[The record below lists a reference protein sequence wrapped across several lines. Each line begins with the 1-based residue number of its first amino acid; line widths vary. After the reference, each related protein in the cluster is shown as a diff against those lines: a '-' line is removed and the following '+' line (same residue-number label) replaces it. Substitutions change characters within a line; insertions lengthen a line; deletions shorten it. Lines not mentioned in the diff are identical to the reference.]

1 MDLRHVPP
9 RKPKMNQSTC
19 LGWCF
24 LATMGIMAILIF
36 VTVALGQDHVFPF
49 KTWEQLSQ
57 GTEAWPISGSPE
69 FRRCPGGDMQI
80 ARINYT
86 SGAGSNWQV
95 YTDGAK
101 IAAAYYPPATLD
113 GAPPLSVV
121 VARIEDGQVIVESN
135 EPYNPAK
142 HTPCGPFQV
151 KSTLGGPDGC

>member
-1 MDLRHVPP
+1 MKASDG
-9 RKPKMNQSTC
+9 

-24 LATMGIMAILIF
+24 LATMLLMVLLVF
-36 VTVALGQDHVFPF
+36 VTYALGQDHPFPF

-57 GTEAWPISGSPE
+57 GTPAWPIAGPPE
-69 FRRCPGGDMQI
+69 FRGCAGVDTQI

-95 YTDGAK
+95 YTDGK
-101 IAAAYYPPATLD
+101 TIAAAYYPPGTLD
-113 GAPPLSVV
+113 GSPPISVV
-121 VARIEDGQVIVESN
+121 IGRIEDGQVIVGSN
-135 EPYNPAK
+135 EPYDPAK